1 MSIITFVPHGKDWIL
16 TMNFEKQL
24 PGSLTS
30 PKIYNELSGKLLYAK
45 DANVVGSWL
54 ILHEKGWVG
63 AILPAAKFYRQEPGR
78 NFHGLYKFLYE
89 VMRSPEPL
97 SVIKSTVL
105 SASEPFVLILC
116 LEHDLIEFY
125 WNGQELTERSLS
137 NQKAHYWESVYTS
150 TGDLIALRSAKFFQ
164 QIENPSFELP
174 ELLLAIH
181 KRFGEEKQVQANEY
195 PVLKP
200 NINACVTQIVI
211 GENLLRMYYYDFLQ
225 PQYFTQTLVRHQE
238 DNWW

>member
-1 MSIITFVPHGKDWIL
+1 MSIITFVPHGKDWIF

-30 PKIYNELSGKLLYAK
+30 PNIYSEPSGKLLYAK
-45 DANVVGSWL
+45 DTNAVGSWL

-97 SVIKSTVL
+97 RVIKSATL
-105 SASEPFVLILC
+105 DASEPFILILFID
-116 LEHDLIEFY
+116 HNFIEFY
-125 WNGQELTERSLS
+125 WNGQDLNERSLS
-137 NQKAHYWESVYTS
+137 DQQVHYWESIYTS
-150 TGDLIALRSAKFFQ
+150 TNDLIALRNAKFLQ
-164 QIENPSFELP
+164 QIENPSLELP
-174 ELLLAIH
+174 ELTLAIH
-181 KRFGEEKQVQANEY
+181 KAFGEEKQVQANEY

-200 NINACVTQIVI
+200 NINACITQIVV
-211 GENLLRMYYYDFLQ
+211 GEHLLRMHYYDFLQ

-238 DNWW
+238 DNW